1 MIRNLFAAA
10 LLAALCAGLITAG
23 LQHFRVTPL
32 ILHAEEF
39 EGGGH
44 SHGDETVA
52 AADHEHAAGTP
63 EHSHDVAAATTATD
77 TAAPVAAEAAEPEEW
92 APQDGFERTAYT
104 TLATVLAA
112 AGFALVI
119 GAVSMFAGVPI
130 TFANGFLWGIAGF
143 LTFSLAPAYGL
154 APELPGMPAADL
166 VARQIWWTGTAL
178 ATGAACLL
186 LAKTRAGWAFAVA
199 IALVAIPHIIGAPAA
214 PDEPSGVPA
223 HLATEFAAITLGTS
237 LVFWLVLGT
246 VFGKLNDVFA
256 TRSAAVPAGAAA

>member
-1 MIRNLFAAA
+1 MFRNLFAAA
-10 LLAALCAGLITAG
+10 LLAALCAGLLTAAI
-23 LQHFRVTPL
+23 QHFRVTPL
-32 ILHAEEF
+32 ILHAETF
-39 EGGGH
+39 EGGGGH
-44 SHGDETVA
+44 SHGEEA
-52 AADHEHAAGTP
+52 A
-63 EHSHDVAAATTATD
+63 EHSHE
-77 TAAPVAAEAAEPEEW
+77 EAAVAGEDEEW

-119 GAVSMFAGVPI
+119 GAVSMFANIPI
-130 TFANGFLWGIAGF
+130 TFANGFLWGMAGF
-143 LTFSLAPAYGL
+143 VTFSLAPAYGL

-166 VARQIWWTGTAL
+166 FNRQLWWAGTAL

-199 IALVAIPHIIGAPAA
+199 AALVVAPHIIGAPAA
-214 PDEPSGVPA
+214 PDEPSAVPA

-246 VFGKLNDVFA
+246 LFGKFSDIFA
-256 TRSAAVPAGAAA
+256 RRAVVQTAGAPA

>member
-10 LLAALCAGLITAG
+10 LLAALAAGLLTAAI
-23 LQHFRVTPL
+23 QHFRVTPL
-32 ILHAEEF
+32 ILHAETF
-39 EGGGH
+39 EGEGGH
-44 SHGDETVA
+44 SHGEA
-52 AADHEHAAGTP
+52 AADHVDAPGTP
-63 EHSHDVAAATTATD
+63 EHSHDAVATTG
-77 TAAPVAAEAAEPEEW
+77 AEPEEW

-119 GAVSMFAGVPI
+119 GAVAMFANIPI

-143 LTFSLAPAYGL
+143 ITFSLAPAYGL

-166 VARQIWWTGTAL
+166 GARQIWWAGTVI
-178 ATGAACLL
+178 ATGAAFLL

-199 IALVAIPHIIGAPAA
+199 IALAVIPHIIGAPAA
-214 PDEPSGVPA
+214 PDEASAVPA
-223 HLATEFAAITLGTS
+223 HLATEFAAVTLGTS
-237 LVFWLVLGT
+237 MVFWLILGT

-256 TRSAAVPAGAAA
+256 ARNAAIPAGARA

>member
-10 LLAALCAGLITAG
+10 LLAALCAGLITAAI
-23 LQHFRVTPL
+23 QHFRVTPL
-32 ILHAEEF
+32 ILHAETF
-39 EGGGH
+39 EGEGGH
-44 SHGDETVA
+44 SHGAEAV
-52 AADHEHAAGTP
+52 AADHEHAEGTAD
-63 EHSHDVAAATTATD
+63 HTHDAVAAT
-77 TAAPVAAEAAEPEEW
+77 EAEPEEW
-92 APQDGFERTAYT
+92 APADGFERTAYT

-119 GAVSMFAGVPI
+119 GAVSMFAGLPI

-143 LTFSLAPAYGL
+143 VTFSLAPAYGL

-166 VARQIWWTGTAL
+166 AARQVWWVGTAL
-178 ATGAACLL
+178 STGAACLL

-214 PDEPSGVPA
+214 PDEPSAVPA

-237 LVFWLVLGT
+237 LVFWLILGT

-256 TRSAAVPAGAAA
+256 ARSATVPAGATA

>member
-10 LLAALCAGLITAG
+10 LLAALAAGLLTAA

-32 ILHAEEF
+32 ILHAETF
-39 EGGGH
+39 EGEGGH
-44 SHGDETVA
+44 SHSHA
-52 AADHEHAAGTP
+52 AADHEHAEGTP
-63 EHSHDVAAATTATD
+63 AHTHDAVATTT
-77 TAAPVAAEAAEPEEW
+77 AEPEEW

-119 GAVSMFAGVPI
+119 GAISMFANIPI
-130 TFANGFLWGIAGF
+130 TFANGFLWGMAGF
-143 LTFSLAPAYGL
+143 VTVSLAPAYGL

-166 VARQIWWTGTAL
+166 VARQVWWTGTAL

-186 LAKTRAGWAFAVA
+186 LAKTRASWAFAVA
-199 IALVAIPHIIGAPAA
+199 VALVVAPHIIGAPVA

-223 HLATEFAAITLGTS
+223 HLATEFAAVTLGTA
-237 LVFWLVLGT
+237 LAFWLVLGT

-256 TRSAAVPAGAAA
+256 ARSAAIPKGAVA

>member
-10 LLAALCAGLITAG
+10 LLAALCAGLVTAA

-32 ILHAEEF
+32 ILHAETF
-39 EGGGH
+39 EGEGGH
-44 SHGDETVA
+44 SHGAEPV

-63 EHSHDVAAATTATD
+63 QHEHDAIATT
-77 TAAPVAAEAAEPEEW
+77 AAEPEEW
-92 APQDGFERTAYT
+92 APADGFERTAYT

-143 LTFSLAPAYGL
+143 VTFSLAPAYGL

-166 VARQIWWTGTAL
+166 GARQVWWVGTAL

-214 PDEPSGVPA
+214 PDEPSAVPA

-256 TRSAAVPAGAAA
+256 ARSSVPNGVPA

>member
-10 LLAALCAGLITAG
+10 LLAAICAGLVTAAI
-23 LQHFRVTPL
+23 QHFRVTPI
-32 ILHAEEF
+32 ILHAETF
-39 EGGGH
+39 EGEGGH
-44 SHGDETVA
+44 SHGEA
-52 AADHEHAAGTP
+52 AAVADHVDAPGTP
-63 EHSHDVAAATTATD
+63 AHSHDV
-77 TAAPVAAEAAEPEEW
+77 VAAVEAEEW

-119 GAVSMFAGVPI
+119 GAVSMFANIPV
-130 TFANGFLWGIAGF
+130 TFANGFLWGLAGF

-166 VARQIWWTGTAL
+166 VARQIWWVGTAL
-178 ATGAACLL
+178 ATGCAILL
-186 LAKTRAGWAFAVA
+186 LAKTRASWAFAVA
-199 IALVAIPHIIGAPAA
+199 ALLVIAPHIIGAPVA

-237 LVFWLVLGT
+237 FVFWLLLGSL
-246 VFGKLNDVFA
+246 FGKFSDVFA
-256 TRSAAVPAGAAA
+256 TRSAAIPNGAHA